1 MDKDSIL
8 AKVMDLV
15 AETLETDAGSV
26 TAESR
31 IREDL
36 GADSMHVVT
45 LIIALDEAFDAE
57 FNLEDVPKDGVTV
70 AWIADY
76 VARTLART
84 G

>member
-1 MDKDSIL
+1 M
-8 AKVMDLV
+8 V
-15 AETLETDAGSV
+15 AETLEKETSAVQG
-26 TAESR
+26 ESR

-57 FNLEDVPKDGVTV
+57 FSLEDVPKEGVTV
-70 AWIADY
+70 AWVAEY
-76 VARTLART
+76 VARTLNR